1 MPCPYTAAAR
11 SAVAQASGI
20 VTYPR
25 LGLAGWVTFCLWIR
39 QSPRRWVTQ
48 TQSWASA
55 HQRSPSSA
63 PPPFV
68 QGVATAHPAFGCACF
83 IIPSNQSNAN
93 IHSHPRWK
101 LGMFPYPWRK
111 RLFSRCFHSSSYN
124 RWNSGVFI
132 RHSKNCC
139 FACRYSFQHKPVLPL
154 LRMKFICIKSAFF
167 RIMTID
173 KSRCSKEEK
182 RWNKQGK
189 PAFMGCCCWSLLL
202 YSFGRPFTQLR
213 NGIWYAHWLGHWLP
227 YGCSR
232 GGTTGS
238 LRGWM
243 STKSRKQRFPLSKG
257 SRCFY
262 LTLYK

>member
-25 LGLAGWVTFCLWIR
+25 LGLAGWVTFCLWMR

-55 HQRSPSSA
+55 HRRSSSSA

-68 QGVATAHPAFGCACF
+68 QGVATAHPAVPRRKKGGT
-83 IIPSNQSNAN
+83 SKAN
-93 IHSHPRWK
+93 PHSWAVVADR
-101 LGMFPYPWRK
+101 
-111 RLFSRCFHSSSYN
+111 
-124 RWNSGVFI
+124 
-132 RHSKNCC
+132 
-139 FACRYSFQHKPVLPL
+139 
-154 LRMKFICIKSAFF
+154 
-167 RIMTID
+167 
-173 KSRCSKEEK
+173 
-182 RWNKQGK
+182 
-189 PAFMGCCCWSLLL
+189 CCCIRLVGHSP
-202 YSFGRPFTQLR
+202 SQLR

-243 STKSRKQRFPLSKG
+243 SAKSRKQRFPLSKG

-262 LTLYK
+262 FTLYK